1 MDRTVAR
8 FLGLADAEAGTCPV
22 TGEGTLIKTDVELSD
37 QQGRARQLADALQ
50 QGAVVLV
57 FYRGDW

>member
-1 MDRTVAR
+1 MQDFELT
-8 FLGLADAEAGTCPV
+8 DQAE
-22 TGEGTLIKTDVELSD
+22 
-37 QQGRARQLADALQ
+37 RAWRLADALG